1 MDDPHYFI
9 WSNKPN
15 DFKEFFLDSK
25 KFTFIENNDL
35 AMDFYLFTLCK
46 NFIVGPSTFHW
57 WGAWLNENIKKI
69 CLRPKDMNPSN
80 NKDFWPNYW
89 ISI

>member
-1 MDDPHYFI
+1 MQI
-9 WSNKPN
+9 LKTNKPN

-69 CLRPKDMNPSN
+69 NRRIKSASASAAKLSQM
-80 NKDFWPNYW
+80 F
-89 ISI
+89 